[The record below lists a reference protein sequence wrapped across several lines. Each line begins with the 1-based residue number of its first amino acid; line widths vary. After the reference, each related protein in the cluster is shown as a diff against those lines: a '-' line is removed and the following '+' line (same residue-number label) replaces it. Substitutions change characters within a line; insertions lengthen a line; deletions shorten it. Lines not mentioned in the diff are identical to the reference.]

1 MAPGLFTY
9 PDITPGPRIT
19 TSPPLPS
26 GSKVPSASAIA
37 ICVEV
42 GTPTEPGTRA
52 AGGSGLD
59 DIWWLAS
66 VMPYASSIGAPYC
79 CSPRASSAGD
89 SAELHERTKRRV
101 SGAPLA
107 SALSRII

>member
-1 MAPGLFTY
+1 M
-9 PDITPGPRIT
+9 
-19 TSPPLPS
+19 
-26 GSKVPSASAIA
+26 
-37 ICVEV
+37 EV

-66 VMPYASSIGAPYC
+66 VMPYASSIGAPY
-79 CSPRASSAGD
+79 SRSARASSAGA